1 MTINI
6 ACIITEYIHISR
18 DCLDNA
24 NSPAL
29 QISFAS
35 AKLPGGHN
43 VVAAIGV
50 ARIVDYQHI
59 RVLLVQCEYDQTVRG
74 NLLNTTTLDRE

>member
-6 ACIITEYIHISR
+6 GYICSHF
-18 DCLDNA
+18 LDNA
-24 NSPAL
+24 NSSAL

-43 VVAAIGV
+43 VFPDLGV
-50 ARIVDYQHI
+50 TGIVDYQDI
-59 RVLLVQCEYDQTVRG
+59 LVLLVQCEYDQTVRG
-74 NLLNTTTLDRE
+74 YLLNTTTLASE